1 MKGMEII
8 ERAEGIVEDYLSLIE
23 VLAATKQ
30 FQAESQS
37 RLVCRC
43 PSCKSARSRTLLWVG
58 SMREAPAPAEASQ
71 PSATSNVLEH
81 YSEEIAL
88 DS

>member
-1 MKGMEII
+1 MKGTDII
-8 ERAEGIVEDYLSLIE
+8 ERAVGIVEDYLSLIE

-43 PSCKSARSRTLLWVG
+43 PSCKSSRSRTLLWVA
-58 SMREAPAPAEASQ
+58 SIREARAPAEAPQ
-71 PSATSNVLEH
+71 APAASNVVEH
-81 YSEEIAL
+81 FSEEIAL

>member
-1 MKGMEII
+1 MVNQWSK
-8 ERAEGIVEDYLSLIE
+8 RAQELVTIE

-43 PSCKSARSRTLLWVG
+43 PSCGSSRSKTLLWVA
-58 SMREAPAPAEASQ
+58 SIREARAPAEAPQ
-71 PSATSNVLEH
+71 ASAASNVVEH
-81 YSEEIAL
+81 FSEEIAL